1 MNGSLPAS
9 PRTPARHS
17 PPPLRGAASFYSD
30 GADPPSSNK
39 AGCPRPRR
47 AGGGSG
53 SLSPGHRPVAPSQVR
68 GSREPPR
75 DGAGLG
81 WAAGRRD
88 PWGAKVAKPSEV
100 LLLLAGDR
108 LTGKRYGGSG
118 SATGGLRRGSA
129 PRPPV
134 SPPARW
140 GRPALLGAAVAL
152 LLRYALPCLGVVGL
166 QSLICSAR

>member
-81 WAAGRRD
+81 WVGRRGEGIR
-88 PWGAKVAKPSEV
+88 GARRWQSRARCCSCLPGIGSQGSGMADRALQPVGCAGAALPVRPSARPPAGAARRCSV
-100 LLLLAGDR
+100 LLWR
-108 LTGKRYGGSG
+108 SY
-118 SATGGLRRGSA
+118 
-129 PRPPV
+129 
-134 SPPARW
+134 
-140 GRPALLGAAVAL
+140 
-152 LLRYALPCLGVVGL
+152 
-166 QSLICSAR
+166 

>member
-81 WAAGRRD
+81 GGEKGSVGREGGKAERGAALPGI
-88 PWGAKVAKPSEV
+88 GSQ
-100 LLLLAGDR
+100 
-108 LTGKRYGGSG
+108 GSG
-118 SATGGLRRGSA
+118 MADRALQPVGCAGAALPVRPSA
-129 PRPPV
+129 RP
-134 SPPARW
+134 

-152 LLRYALPCLGVVGL
+152 LLRYALPCLRVVGL

>member
-108 LTGKRYGGSG
+108 LTRKRYGGPG

-134 SPPARW
+134 SPP
-140 GRPALLGAAVAL
+140 GPPGAARCCCGAPIEIRLAL
-152 LLRYALPCLGVVGL
+152 SGSRGITKFNLLSSVK
-166 QSLICSAR
+166 